1 MREPLAGRPAA
12 TSPASR
18 RPGRLLIPRLGPLL
32 AVLAMLAAACGPAQV
47 PSGASP
53 AAGTTSPAGPA
64 SAAPLPAGKTGP
76 RSAVPWAQV
85 GPGWVLAQ
93 YTTSGNPDSAT
104 PGPARPVDLYLVDP
118 GGGRY
123 LMYRW
128 PAGQGQQW
136 ELVDWS
142 GDKTRALFQVG
153 GTATV
158 GQLAL
163 AQGSMTRFSLPVN
176 VLAQAYT
183 LPQGINLL
191 AVTQPPGTGPAKLE
205 RYDLTG
211 TLQATLA
218 RGPDIGRPAS
228 SADGTTLAVGA
239 STGVE
244 LVSNAGGGPRVLPVP
259 GVDRRLGCSA
269 VRWWNASTLLA
280 QCTPTGTSAPQL
292 WLVPAGGGAPSSL
305 TPVRSGR
312 GPDLGDINAWRLPS
326 GLYLQV
332 LGPCGTEFI
341 ARQAASGSVT
351 PVRIPGTSGNN
362 RVLGV
367 VGQRMLVQA
376 QVGCPGTTSLL
387 WLDPAT
393 GATQTLL
400 PAAGGQR
407 GVLGAIPYDRPN
419 G

>member
-1 MREPLAGRPAA
+1 MRDAVSGQPALA
-12 TSPASR
+12 SPAR
-18 RPGRLLIPRLGPLL
+18 PRLLL
-32 AVLAMLAAACGPAQV
+32 AVLAVLALLAAACGPAHATGG
-47 PSGASP
+47 SGPAAGATSP
-53 AAGTTSPAGPA
+53 AARSTAAT
-64 SAAPLPAGKTGP
+64 APLPAGRVGP
-76 RSAVPWAQV
+76 RSAVPWTRV

-93 YTTSGNPDSAT
+93 YTTSGNPDTGT

-118 GGGRY
+118 AGGRY

-136 ELVDWS
+136 QLVDWS
-142 GDKTRALFQVG
+142 GDKARALFQIG

-158 GQLAL
+158 VQLAL
-163 AQGSMTRFSLPVN
+163 AQGTMSRFSLPVN
-176 VLAQAYT
+176 VSAQAYT
-183 LPQGINLL
+183 LPEGTNLL
-191 AVTQPPGTGPAKLE
+191 AVTQPPGAGPAELE
-205 RYDLTG
+205 RFDLTG
-211 TLQATLA
+211 ALRATLA

-244 LVSNAGGGPRVLPVP
+244 LVSNAGGRPRLLRVP

-269 VRWWNASTLLA
+269 VRWWDASTLLA
-280 QCTPTGTSAPQL
+280 QCIPARASAPQL
-292 WLVPAGGGAPSSL
+292 WLVPDGGGAPSSL

-326 GLYLQV
+326 GLYVQA

-341 ARQAASGSVT
+341 ARQAANGSLTQVS
-351 PVRIPGTSGNN
+351 IAGTSGNN

-367 VGQRMLVQA
+367 TGGRMLVQA
-376 QVGCPGTTSLL
+376 QVGCPGSSSLL

-393 GATQTLL
+393 GAAQTLL
-400 PAAGGQR
+400 APARGQR
-407 GVLGAIPYDRPN
+407 GVLGAVPYGRPN